1 MFTQY
6 PGSDQKSTKTTD
18 LSCHGLAYIEDQ
30 PSEVLSFPKLR
41 FDLRCRPICS
51 SHGWQFKL
59 SLKLLLYIKGRS
71 RAGKRLTAWKFSQ
84 EAQGGHDG
92 LIGVVG
98 V

>member
-1 MFTQY
+1 MPWTCIHKR
-6 PGSDQKSTKTTD
+6 P
-18 LSCHGLAYIEDQ
+18 A
-30 PSEVLSFPKLR
+30 VLSAFIVKVQVASALLT
-41 FDLRCRPICS
+41 FLFES
-51 SHGWQFKL
+51 WMAVKL

>member
-1 MFTQY
+1 MPWTCIHRRSAVQSAFISKAQ
-6 PGSDQKSTKTTD
+6 
-18 LSCHGLAYIEDQ
+18 
-30 PSEVLSFPKLR
+30 VLSALR
-41 FDLRCRPICS
+41 TNLFESWMAVQLA
-51 SHGWQFKL
+51 
-59 SLKLLLYIKGRS
+59 LKLLLYIKGRS

>member
-1 MFTQY
+1 M
-6 PGSDQKSTKTTD
+6 
-18 LSCHGLAYIEDQ
+18 A
-30 PSEVLSFPKLR
+30 V
-41 FDLRCRPICS
+41 
-51 SHGWQFKL
+51 KL